1 MTLSASSQ
9 PRWTRWLLLSVVAIA
24 AAHALDATVWRSAR
38 LLTVND
44 TDWGRLF
51 RSMGYLPTWGIIAL
65 GYWLQQRHQPRGAAY
80 ARALLLAPALGGAVA
95 ELLKLAIR
103 RLRPSPDVFEYLFRS
118 YTEGP
123 LSNRGMGLPSS
134 HVLVAFS
141 GAAVMAKLFPQARW
155 LWYLL
160 AAGCAATRVL
170 ALGHFLS
177 DTVVAAL
184 LGVAVGGGLWHWLH
198 RDGGNPAAPIA

>member
-1 MTLSASSQ
+1 M
-9 PRWTRWLLLSVVAIA
+9 
-24 AAHALDATVWRSAR
+24 
-38 LLTVND
+38 
-44 TDWGRLF
+44 
-51 RSMGYLPTWGIIAL
+51 
-65 GYWLQQRHQPRGAAY
+65 
-80 ARALLLAPALGGAVA
+80 A

-184 LGVAVGGGLWHWLH
+184 LGVAVGGGLWQWLH
-198 RDGGNPAAPIA
+198 RDGGTPTAPIA

>member
-1 MTLSASSQ
+1 
-9 PRWTRWLLLSVVAIA
+9 
-24 AAHALDATVWRSAR
+24 
-38 LLTVND
+38 
-44 TDWGRLF
+44 
-51 RSMGYLPTWGIIAL
+51 
-65 GYWLQQRHQPRGAAY
+65 
-80 ARALLLAPALGGAVA
+80 VA

-118 YTEGP
+118 YSDGP

-184 LGVAVGGGLWHWLH
+184 LGVAVGGGLWRWLH
-198 RDGGNPAAPIA
+198 RDGGKPAAPIA